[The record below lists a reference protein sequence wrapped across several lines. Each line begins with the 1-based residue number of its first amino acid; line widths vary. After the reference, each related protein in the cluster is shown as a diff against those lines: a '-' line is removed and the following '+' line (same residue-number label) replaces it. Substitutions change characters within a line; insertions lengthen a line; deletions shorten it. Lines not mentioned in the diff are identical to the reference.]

1 MQRYF
6 TVTALGLLFVL
17 ASCSDP
23 DDVPD
28 SHLSTTPVSP
38 VAEAEITRNPN
49 KNAYFGDLH
58 VHTSWSID
66 AYAGESRV
74 GPATAYRFAR
84 GDMVEL
90 PNGSEAKLDVPL
102 DFVAITDHA
111 EGFATHLVCTIPG
124 NPEFDTDTC
133 RRVRADLDQE
143 TLLENAFERG
153 VSRPSS
159 RDPVL
164 CTEERMDWCLE
175 QERSTWQRFQELAN
189 AYNDPGNFTTLIGY
203 EFSAL
208 LPDFGMLHRNVIF
221 RGSDVIA
228 KAISA
233 QDVANQREFFAQLD
247 EACQPPCDVLTIPHN
262 TNYSWGIMFS
272 RTDEDGENFSAADL
286 ERRAKMDR
294 LFEITQ
300 IKGNSECQLY
310 VGASDEDCNFGNT
323 WPVCEP
329 GQETKCAKPASFY
342 RNVLLDGL
350 AIGTE
355 GGLNPNKMGAIGST
369 DTHQSDPGNT
379 AGMISQ
385 FEPYQGIGFAV
396 SRLLEANHI
405 VAGPVR
411 KFSPG
416 GLAAVWA
423 EANTRD
429 DIYDA
434 LHNREAFATSGSRLK
449 IRFFAGDFG
458 DDMGEDPVAT
468 GYAKG
473 VPMGGDLVS
482 DSPSFWVWASRDPMQ
497 MPLDRIQVIKGWVEN
512 GEQMH
517 QVRDVACSGDRV
529 PGPDG
534 KCPATTASI
543 DIENCEPTGEAGAP
557 ELQATFT
564 DPAYNPAQPA
574 FYYVRVFENPSCR
587 WTTELARSADE
598 DLPTDVPAFEQ
609 ERGWSSP
616 IWVSS
621 P

>member
-228 KAISA
+228 KAIDEVHASIREGESIA
-233 QDVANQREFFAQLD
+233 RPLQD
-247 EACQPPCDVLTIPHN
+247 
-262 TNYSWGIMFS
+262 
-272 RTDEDGENFSAADL
+272 
-286 ERRAKMDR
+286 
-294 LFEITQ
+294 
-300 IKGNSECQLY
+300 
-310 VGASDEDCNFGNT
+310 
-323 WPVCEP
+323 
-329 GQETKCAKPASFY
+329 
-342 RNVLLDGL
+342 
-350 AIGTE
+350 
-355 GGLNPNKMGAIGST
+355 
-369 DTHQSDPGNT
+369 
-379 AGMISQ
+379 AGV
-385 FEPYQGIGFAV
+385 F
-396 SRLLEANHI
+396 
-405 VAGPVR
+405 
-411 KFSPG
+411 
-416 GLAAVWA
+416 
-423 EANTRD
+423 
-429 DIYDA
+429 
-434 LHNREAFATSGSRLK
+434 
-449 IRFFAGDFG
+449 
-458 DDMGEDPVAT
+458 DDMMINMVDIGEET
-468 GYAKG
+468 GELDKMLIKIADNYDDDVDIAVESLSSIIEPILIVG
-473 VPMGGDLVS
+473 MGGAVGFIVIAL
-482 DSPSFWVWASRDPMQ
+482 FL
-497 MPLDRIQVIKGWVEN
+497 PLI
-512 GEQMH
+512 
-517 QVRDVACSGDRV
+517 SL
-529 PGPDG
+529 
-534 KCPATTASI
+534 
-543 DIENCEPTGEAGAP
+543 IEK
-557 ELQATFT
+557 L
-564 DPAYNPAQPA
+564 
-574 FYYVRVFENPSCR
+574 
-587 WTTELARSADE
+587 
-598 DLPTDVPAFEQ
+598 
-609 ERGWSSP
+609 
-616 IWVSS
+616 
-621 P
+621 